1 VHVSL
6 LKKVIQLGTPVY
18 ADLPV
23 QNLEDAGPIQPEA
36 ILRRQLIKRGRTAV
50 PHGLVQWTGMPA
62 DLATWENI
70 GELRQRFPSAPAW
83 GQAAT

>member
-1 VHVSL
+1 MHVSL
-6 LKKVIQLGTPVY
+6 LKKVIQLGTPVC

-23 QNLEDAGPIQPEA
+23 QNLEDAGPM
-36 ILRRQLIKRGRTAV
+36 RRQLIKRGRTAV